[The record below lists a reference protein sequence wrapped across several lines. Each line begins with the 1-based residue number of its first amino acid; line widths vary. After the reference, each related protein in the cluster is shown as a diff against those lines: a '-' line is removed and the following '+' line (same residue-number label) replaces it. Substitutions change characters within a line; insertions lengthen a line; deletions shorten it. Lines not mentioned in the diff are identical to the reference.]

1 MDYNT
6 LKIRLN
12 QQLQVGSTFNISIK
26 DVATS
31 IITNFTFTFVALR
44 TQPFEVTLPPPT
56 AIVGESEIIALA
68 ATLTHDM
75 SDFTGS
81 TYSNIMDVFYNYPPS
96 EPVYVFPAE
105 LVSFDFSAGVPAD
118 FDVIDPSLPSEGIVI
133 SGLNADNYLI
143 NNEIW
148 IDISGV
154 TISDFITIKLKN
166 LSNQKETLAHKLYLL
181 NGKTSFNL
189 QPLIK
194 SIFDKI
200 GGNNIN
206 KFSIIY
212 GISFTKIAVD
222 KFFIRGGNRT
232 EKTNQFLAPNAI
244 LRNSYSLPYWIGYET
259 VEYIL
264 NASSEIEEVGIDS
277 VFAKDLRREKSCNS
291 LYLRF
296 LNQKGGY
303 SNWLF
308 ETYKID
314 QDNKP
319 LGAYYSGQNS
329 VDLGSEVDFGLQVYS
344 KVPKE
349 YVGLIKDL
357 FVSPEVYYLDQKRW
371 IRIYNSKNS
380 IDEDLNKK
388 TYSVQGKF
396 DIINR
401 FNPSV
406 LWSN

>member
-6 LKIRLN
+6 LKIKLN

-44 TQPFEVTLPPPT
+44 TQPFEVTLMPPT
-56 AIVGESEIIALA
+56 AIVGESEVIALA
-68 ATLTHDM
+68 ATLTNDM

-81 TYSNIMDVFYNYPPS
+81 TYTNIMDVFYNYPPN
-96 EPVYVFPAE
+96 EPVYVFPSE

-118 FDVIDPSLPSEGIVI
+118 FDLIDPSAPAEGIVI

-154 TISDFITIKLKN
+154 TLSDFITIKLKN
-166 LSNQKETLAHKLYLL
+166 LTNQKETLAHKLYLL

-200 GGNNIN
+200 GGNNVN

-212 GISFTKIAVD
+212 KISLITIYED
-222 KFFIRGGNRT
+222 KFFIRGGIRT
-232 EKTNQFLAPNAI
+232 EKTNQFLSPNDI
-244 LRNSYSLPYWIGYET
+244 LRNSYNLPYWLGYET
-259 VEYIL
+259 SEYIL
-264 NASSEIEEVGIDS
+264 NANSEIEEVGIDS
-277 VFAKDLRREKSCNS
+277 VFTKDLRREKSCNS
-291 LYLRF
+291 IYFKF

-319 LGAYYSGQNS
+319 LGAYYSGQKS

-357 FVSPEVYYLDQKRW
+357 FVSPEVYYLDQNRW
-371 IRIYNSKNS
+371 VRIYNSKNS